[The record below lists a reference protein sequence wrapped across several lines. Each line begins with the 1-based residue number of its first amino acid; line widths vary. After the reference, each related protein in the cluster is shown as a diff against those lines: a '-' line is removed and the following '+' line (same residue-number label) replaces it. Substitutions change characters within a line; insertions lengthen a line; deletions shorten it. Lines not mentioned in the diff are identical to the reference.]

1 MAQPKRLLL
10 IAPSRMVCTPAFER
24 AAQLAQG
31 MNASLRIVAFVH
43 QNILDEVNAHQ
54 GEPMTAH
61 RSPLWSLQRWLS
73 AEAGLLSKGGLQ
85 VCAEVLWCARTV
97 TNICNYI
104 DETEVDYVIKDM
116 EEEVS
121 AQGRTF
127 STLDW
132 QLLHESRVPV
142 LFVQSN
148 GATTSRK
155 IVAAVDILHH
165 EPEVREMNRSS
176 IEAASQ
182 LAHSF
187 GASVHLLSVYDR
199 EALPVAEGNDFC
211 PPSLLT
217 YEQARKR
224 FDLLADQYAISAQC
238 RHFVVGACASN
249 INHYVSN
256 CQFDILVFGATNYM
270 ATDLLLGRTAHTVL
284 GHPPCSLLALKDR
297 DIHVRPASAINGYPA
312 VNVN

>member
-1 MAQPKRLLL
+1 
-10 IAPSRMVCTPAFER
+10 MVCTPAFER

-85 VCAEVLWCARTV
+85 VCAEVLWCERTV

-238 RHFVVGACASN
+238 RIASLIFWSSVPRITWRQTCCSGA
-249 INHYVSN
+249 
-256 CQFDILVFGATNYM
+256 
-270 ATDLLLGRTAHTVL
+270 RHTR
-284 GHPPCSLLALKDR
+284 CLA
-297 DIHVRPASAINGYPA
+297 IHPA
-312 VNVN
+312 VFWRSRIVTFTCARLQRSMGTLP